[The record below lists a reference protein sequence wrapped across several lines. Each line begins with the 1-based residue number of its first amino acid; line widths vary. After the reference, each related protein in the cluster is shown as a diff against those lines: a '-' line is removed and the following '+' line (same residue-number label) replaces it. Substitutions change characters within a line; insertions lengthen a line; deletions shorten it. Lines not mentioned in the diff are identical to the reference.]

1 MITKRVKT
9 FCALII
15 SWFLNNRLAQGF
27 GGFYPHSPI
36 FKPPQFYAGKPV
48 GAPAKRFP
56 RPRYKRVLAA
66 QARAGKKRFRELS
79 GAVRL
84 KRFFVCL
91 HRTFIMKNQLKKL
104 GMAIVLA
111 TMPLASFAAD
121 TIDPAPLVEGI
132 NAGKPVILAVGAA
145 IFALIGI
152 LVALSFGKKASRG

>member
-9 FCALII
+9 FCDLTIL
-15 SWFLNNRLAQGF
+15 WFLNNRLAQGF
-27 GGFYPHSPI
+27 GGFYPHSPS

-56 RPRYKRVLAA
+56 ARDISEWSQRKRG
-66 QARAGKKRFRELS
+66 RGKKRLRELS

-84 KRFFVCL
+84 KRFFFCL

-111 TMPLASFAAD
+111 TMPLVSFAAD